1 MNIDHLART
10 RTARKVQKCY
20 NCIFLWT
27 KILTSNTHAVLYVCV
42 GYLCVLCMCVY
53 CVCVCI
59 VCVCIV

>member
-42 GYLCVLCMCVY
+42 GYLCVLYLCVLY
-53 CVCVCI
+53 NVRVCL
-59 VCVCIV
+59 